1 MKLSPL
7 QAVREYYESL
17 APGRRQ
23 ELMELLDPQ
32 VVLEIPAGYPGGGGT
47 YRGIRAYVGDFLYMF
62 YGNFDLKVRAE
73 EFLEAGDQVVAL
85 GRLQGTALTTGA
97 VVDVP
102 FAHVWTV
109 QDGLLTHARMYTD
122 TATLCGAL
130 SPQPSPTANP
140 S

>member
-1 MKLSPL
+1 MKLTPL

-23 ELMELLDPQ
+23 ELMELLDPHL
-32 VVLEIPAGYPGGGGT
+32 VLEIPAGFPGSAVT
-47 YRGIRAYVGDFLYMF
+47 YRGLKAYIEDFLYVF
-62 YGNFDLKVRAE
+62 YGNFDLRVLPE

-85 GRLQGTALTTGA
+85 GRLQGHALPTGIA
-97 VVDVP
+97 VNVP

-109 QDGLLTHARMYTD
+109 RDGLLTHGIMYTD
-122 TATLCGAL
+122 TAVLWNAVIG
-130 SPQPSPTANP
+130 QPSPSANP